1 MAPLIRQVFDP
12 EQNICTVRAKEAFG
26 EDWRRNLTEPSYSKA
41 GGKIKTALVNNV
53 KRSLNMIDIGTT
65 QQSPIVL
72 VFAVA
77 LCPQHEPVD
86 WLLTYLEHQELIKAN
101 ANVTVDSL
109 KVISGI
115 LEKASRPSPVSRAFE

>member
-1 MAPLIRQVFDP
+1 M
-12 EQNICTVRAKEAFG
+12 EG
-26 EDWRRNLTEPSYSKA
+26 ERGIDDHYRFLVNLLRN
-41 GGKIKTALVNNV
+41 IKTALVNKV
-53 KRSLNMIDIGTT
+53 KRSLNIIDISTT

-86 WLLTYLEHQELIKAN
+86 WLLTYLEHQEVTKAY

-109 KVISGI
+109 K
-115 LEKASRPSPVSRAFE
+115 A